1 MNVLKCLEK
10 DKFAQTTEI
19 LAFFEVK
26 AGTFII
32 SSIKNEWFH
41 ATMNKTSKNQHTTY
55 TTYFFRIIK
64 KELRVTFKFRTK

>member
-41 ATMNKTSKNQHTTY
+41 ATMNKTSKNPRNTQHTLL
-55 TTYFFRIIK
+55 YFFRIIK
-64 KELRVTFKFRTK
+64 KS